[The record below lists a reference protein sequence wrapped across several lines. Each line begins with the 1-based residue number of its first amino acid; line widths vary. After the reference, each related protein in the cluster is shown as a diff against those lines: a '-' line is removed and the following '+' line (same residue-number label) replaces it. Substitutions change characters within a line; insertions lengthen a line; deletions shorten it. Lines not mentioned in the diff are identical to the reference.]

1 MKWIDAIVYTLQN
14 NRTENGEYEPMH
26 YSDITE
32 AIIENN
38 LRNKFGIT
46 PQNTVNATL
55 STHPELFIKMVLGMY
70 GLTDKGKKYIV
81 KGVPTAIIEP
91 TETPETIE
99 TQEDTDSDAP
109 EESDPKIAEEIENEN
124 KSKIVKIFGM
134 FWDRSKV
141 NWSANNML
149 GQQIGKSDPVDFSEV
164 RGIYLL
170 HDGREVIYVGQAHD
184 TSIYKRLR
192 GHTKDRH
199 SGRWNRFSWFGLD
212 GIDSE
217 TGKIIKTSEDINV
230 NLGDLINSL
239 EGILIEGLEP
249 RQNRKQGNKFGDEY
263 IQVSDPSMEKD
274 KAQKYILEMFSKS

>member
-1 MKWIDAIVYTLQN
+1 MKWIDAVIYTLQN
-14 NRTENGEYEPMH
+14 NRTDSGDYEPMH
-26 YSDITE
+26 YSEITD

-38 LRNKFGIT
+38 LRSKFGLT
-46 PQNTVNATL
+46 PQNTVNATM
-55 STHPELFIKMVLGMY
+55 TAHPDLFISLGLGIY
-70 GLTDKGKKYIV
+70 GLTENGKEYIV
-81 KGVPTAIIEP
+81 KDAPTP
-91 TETPETIE
+91 TIETPETPEI
-99 TQEDTDSDAP
+99 QEDTDSDTP

-124 KSKIVKIFGM
+124 RSKIVKIFGM
-134 FWDRSKV
+134 FWDRFKV
-141 NWSANNML
+141 NWSANKMQ
-149 GQQIGKSDPVDFSEV
+149 GQQNIKSDPIDFNEV

-170 HDGREVIYVGQAHD
+170 YDGREIIYVGQAHD
-184 TSIYKRLR
+184 TPIFKRLKD
-192 GHTKDRH
+192 HTKDRL

-217 TGKIIKTSEDINV
+217 TGKIIKTSEDNNI
-230 NLGDLINSL
+230 NLGDLLNSL